1 MNLTLATIGIVG
13 IIMVALFL
21 IFKSDTYKAT
31 DFELSKNNT
40 LDPML
45 AKIMNSVGGDVLGI
59 VSENR
64 VKKQT
69 NNKLAKLFRES
80 GNPWNL
86 NYVEF
91 NLLRFVLMI
100 GGMIVDFLFS
110 VVIFTILDFSAFS
123 IFLVSAFSIVLIVG
137 GYFYPVIYY
146 NSVAQDRVAS
156 FKTGLPEAIDYL
168 IMALSGG
175 GFALPKAFEMAVRY
189 LPPGV
194 IREEFERII
203 SDLKIGKTMEAAL
216 NDFEKRVPTEGI
228 RAFVKALNNAN
239 KLSVSMIDILEN
251 RAKASRAEREAE
263 IELKIQKLPTKVM
276 AILMPASLFS
286 IMAVALAP
294 AIAVLAQ
301 FFL

>member
-13 IIMVALFL
+13 IIMIALFL
-21 IFKSDTYKAT
+21 IFKSDSYKAAV
-31 DFELSKNNT
+31 FELSKNNT

-64 VKKQT
+64 VKKQK

-91 NLLRFVLMI
+91 NLLKFVLMI
-100 GGMIVDFLFS
+100 GGMIVDVLFS
-110 VVIFTILDFSAFS
+110 VVIFAILDFTAFS
-123 IFLVSAFSIVLIVG
+123 IFLVSVFSIVLIVG

-156 FKTGLPEAIDYL
+156 FKNGLPEAIDYL

-175 GFALPKAFEMAVRY
+175 GYALPKAFEMAVRY

-203 SDLKIGKTMEAAL
+203 SDLKIGKTMESAL

-251 RAKASRAEREAE
+251 RARASRAEREAE

-276 AILMPASLFS
+276 GILMPASLVS